1 MIQVLLTRPA
11 TDDIVQN
18 FVESAKGTLHSDG
31 PNFDTVNFSGDIA
44 CFGVLRGTSEVMA
57 QANNFYYFDHA
68 YMFGNRHNKSKIF
81 GERIYRLTKNFQH
94 IREIKKLKATDRQR
108 IQKYQPYI
116 KLKDWKYSGDYVL
129 VCDISEHAKKFYD
142 RTNWLNETVK
152 ELKKHT
158 KREIR
163 VRSKGAKTS
172 FKNDLKNAY
181 AVVSFQSTVC
191 IDAMINGIPSFCDKL
206 SMGLPV
212 SLDDLSLIEDPL
224 YPSNRQAWIESLLAN
239 QFTMTEIKNGTAWRN
254 IQ

>member
-1 MIQVLLTRPA
+1 MIQGLLTRPL
-11 TDDIVQN
+11 TDEVVKP

-44 CFGVLRGTSEVMA
+44 CFGVLRGTGEVMA

-68 YMFGNRHNKSKIF
+68 YMFGNRHLPSKIF
-81 GERIYRLTKNFQH
+81 KERIYRLTKNYQH
-94 IREIKKLKATDRQR
+94 IREIDRLKAKDKQR
-108 IQKYQPYI
+108 IQKYKEHI
-116 KLKDWKYSGDYVL
+116 DLKNWNVNGDYVL

-142 RTNWLNETVK
+142 RPNWLDETVK

-172 FKNDLKNAY
+172 FKSELKKAH

-191 IDAMINGIPSFCDKL
+191 VDALVAGVPSFCDKV
-206 SMGLPV
+206 SMGIPV

-224 YPSNRQAWIESLLAN
+224 YPADREQWIDSLLAN
-239 QFTMTEIKNGTAWRN
+239 QFTMTEIKNGTAWEKVK
-254 IQ
+254 